1 MNNSSLLTADRATH
15 LKIVVV
21 SLLCAMLVAGV
32 AIANRVTDP
41 LGQAEVQLS
50 VIKAA
55 RPLTA
60 ATTGQSAIR

>member
-15 LKIVVV
+15 LRIVVV

-32 AIANRVTDP
+32 AVANRMNAAS
-41 LGQAEVQLS
+41 GASEVQAS

-60 ATTGQSAIR
+60 ATTGESTIR